1 VADVTIWWPLVAW
14 TDPQLELDGLAVRS
28 WSMPKL
34 RKHQYSIEIR
44 NAKGQVVVFTKADW
58 NSHELRLALAQ
69 LLRLDGVIEP
79 LTISP
84 LLGKDGESP
93 KLAESLVLIGF
104 AKKNPR
110 HWDQRYAGVILPK
123 RLRA

>member
-1 VADVTIWWPLVAW
+1 ML
-14 TDPQLELDGLAVRS
+14 
-28 WSMPKL
+28 
-34 RKHQYSIEIR
+34 
-44 NAKGQVVVFTKADW
+44 FTKADW
-58 NSHELRLALAQ
+58 NSHDLRLALAQ

-84 LLGKDGESP
+84 PLGKESEGP

-110 HWDQRYAGVILPK
+110 H
-123 RLRA
+123 